1 MFFKLSITH
10 EFKYKYR
17 LTANLCCH
25 HYCISISN
33 YLWEKKMHFKEILLF
48 DKGERHGSRNSCRC
62 TTTIVPNTMPLEY
75 YPKNFGAAQ
84 EMNLLCLQHHLQMI
98 FYLFFRF
105 VFHTFAFCSY
115 MTHITSKN

>member
-33 YLWEKKMHFKEILLF
+33 YLWEKKCTLKKYYYSIKVRDTVPEIPA
-48 DKGERHGSRNSCRC
+48 DARR
-62 TTTIVPNTMPLEY
+62 PLY
-75 YPKNFGAAQ
+75 QIQCYSKIIQQNFGAAQ